1 MNAAI
6 DRPLEQRVNDAYQEA
21 RRRQGV
27 PIGHIEAVYM
37 ALRHRLAAITG
48 NPGLAFAPS
57 DPRYIQD
64 PAGERRKA
72 LEAALAEFEKWIG
85 MPSLQIPAAI
95 AALAGPAPA
104 PDHHA
109 AARARLVDF
118 RRRGISIS
126 ADAEGRLTVLPAAK
140 LTEEDKRILVA
151 TKRYI
156 AAELMRD
163 VFVV

>member
-1 MNAAI
+1 MNAAL
-6 DRPLEQRVNDAYQEA
+6 DRSLEQRVNDAYQKA
-21 RRRQGV
+21 RGREGV
-27 PIGHIEAVYM
+27 PLHRIEATYM
-37 ALRHRLAAITG
+37 ALRHRLAEITG
-48 NPGLAFAPS
+48 NPGLALAPS

-85 MPSLQIPAAI
+85 LPSLQIPAAV

-126 ADAEGRLTVLPAAK
+126 TDAEGRLTVLPAAK
-140 LTEEDKRILVA
+140 LTDEDKRVLA
-151 TKRYI
+151 TTKQYL